1 MALCSDFAL
10 YIANHPGYED
20 IKEVLKTKRLREVCG
35 EENRFEDGMVV
46 EEDEEKQSAEEI
58 PASGLCCFQMNT
70 FSDFEKEIAVIAYST
85 DFHPTFWIAVTY
97 MAIGRENFA
106 RLRQIQRALEG
117 SFKEKKCDL
126 RLLEEVT
133 VRKEQVLNCGVKLQR
148 DIPVIDCK
156 EEKEKEVLTEEA
168 YQLWQEK

>member
-1 MALCSDFAL
+1 
-10 YIANHPGYED
+10 
-20 IKEVLKTKRLREVCG
+20 
-35 EENRFEDGMVV
+35 
-46 EEDEEKQSAEEI
+46 
-58 PASGLCCFQMNT
+58 
-70 FSDFEKEIAVIAYST
+70 
-85 DFHPTFWIAVTY
+85 

-133 VRKEQVLNCGVKLQR
+133 VRKEQVLNCGVKIQR

-168 YQLWQEK
+168 YQLWQEAVK